1 MYIGDWQWIAWDNIP
16 GGLDWVAF
24 VLGGAGIGFTIV
36 QLVRSKNALQA
47 AKQALDD
54 ARLDLIGSRLAAV
67 IPRLQE
73 VISLLDTAVH
83 ENERV
88 TTYVFLAEGSRR
100 TAEVRA
106 LLEMHGYQD
115 AELLGR
121 MRRIEQDFPKV
132 TGTLRKSDTAT
143 IQESIG
149 YAMMPLRELSTDLE
163 RASTRS
169 QNTISGSA
177 QSVRE
182 VKRSK

>member
-1 MYIGDWQWIAWDNIP
+1 
-16 GGLDWVAF
+16 
-24 VLGGAGIGFTIV
+24 
-36 QLVRSKNALQA
+36 
-47 AKQALDD
+47 
-54 ARLDLIGSRLAAV
+54 
-67 IPRLQE
+67 
-73 VISLLDTAVH
+73 
-83 ENERV
+83 
-88 TTYVFLAEGSRR
+88 
-100 TAEVRA
+100 
-106 LLEMHGYQD
+106 MHGYQD